1 MDISKEDFCKKDS
14 LLPERQRGDYFN
26 RFLNPVIAGHLGL

>member
-14 LLPERQRGDYFN
+14 LLPEAKGGIILIDSSIR
-26 RFLNPVIAGHLGL
+26 L